1 MENKTETKKKPKK
14 RWFPPVEKFLTKK
27 EVDLILNATKDQS
40 FVDVARGRK
49 IWRKRLMLIELV
61 FSTGLRVSEICN
73 LKIQHLHLGH
83 GGASIFVAHGKGDKS
98 REVIINKE
106 LKQNLTEFVKTKKFV
121 LGEGIEP
128 EDFLFCSAK
137 GEKLSTR
144 ALQKGFK
151 ACLANA
157 GLSPFLSIHIAR
169 HSFASNLYKAT
180 HDLRLVQQ
188 QLGHSSIHI
197 TELYSHLSKEQIQEG
212 MEQLYQE

>member
-1 MENKTETKKKPKK
+1 MKNKIETKKK
-14 RWFPPVEKFLTKK
+14 RWVPPVEKFLTKK

-40 FVDVARGRK
+40 FIDVARGRK
-49 IWRKRLMLIELV
+49 IWRKRLMLIKLV
-61 FSTGLRVSEICN
+61 FNTGLRVSEICN
-73 LKIQHLHLGH
+73 LKIQNLHLGY
-83 GGASIFVAHGKGDKS
+83 GASILVEHGKGDKS
-98 REVIINKE
+98 REVIINKK
-106 LKQNLTEFVKTKKFV
+106 LKQNLTEYIKTKKFV

-144 ALQKGFK
+144 ALQKSFK

-157 GLSPFLSIHIAR
+157 GLSPELSIHIAR